1 MRKQTKTQRI
11 LALLLCALLTVSMLS
26 LSAFAEENS
35 PFQGTSVTLGS
46 NLLVNFYA
54 QVTDTQ
60 NASMSFTVGG
70 STQTVP
76 VVEAQQIEDGLYLF
90 SCPIAPTQ
98 MTDTVQA
105 TLTDS
110 GKTYQSATSVQDYAK
125 ALFASRQWDLLA
137 ANEIMNATLSYGAAA
152 QRYFGYRIDDLADAG
167 YEQDATGFIP
177 SKTGSVSGSVTGAQY
192 YGASLVFHSL
202 VAVRFYFAGSV
213 DGLTFQ
219 IGEQTF
225 TPVEKDGLHYVEF
238 ADINPQDYEKDICL
252 TVSDGT
258 DSLSVTYS
266 PVCYLSRMH
275 SKTQDDSLKALMSYM
290 YDYSQAAISY
300 LADPYGNGQD
310 NLVFAQ

>member
-60 NASMSFTVGG
+60 NASMHFTVGG

-152 QRYFGYRIDDLADAG
+152 QQYFGYRTDDLADAG
-167 YEQDATGFIP
+167 YEQDATGVIP
-177 SKTGSVSGSVTGAQY
+177 SKTSSVTGSVTGAQY

-219 IGEQTF
+219 IGEKTY

-238 ADINPQDYEKDICL
+238 ADINPQDYAEDICL

-258 DSLSVTYS
+258 DSLTVTYS
-266 PVCYLSRMH
+266 PVCYLSRMY
-275 SKTQDDSLKALMSYM
+275 SKTGNESLKALMSYM